1 MEAVFHRLK
10 AIRSKVSARTVIDE
24 MTGVEESEECRGKN
38 KKTRRNVLII
48 CYVFEIHVSLL
59 TVSMLLH
66 DNAFFP

>member
-38 KKTRRNVLII
+38 KKTRRNVL
-48 CYVFEIHVSLL
+48 EIYISLL
-59 TVSMLLH
+59 TISMLLH

>member
-38 KKTRRNVLII
+38 KKTRRNV
-48 CYVFEIHVSLL
+48 FEIHISLL
-59 TVSMLLH
+59 TISMLLH